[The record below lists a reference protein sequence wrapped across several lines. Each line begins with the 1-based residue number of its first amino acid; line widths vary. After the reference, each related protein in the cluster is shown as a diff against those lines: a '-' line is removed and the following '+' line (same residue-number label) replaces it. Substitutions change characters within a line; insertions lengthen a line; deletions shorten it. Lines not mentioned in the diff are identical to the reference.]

1 MMSEFSIILEVYS
14 GFDGWSSAEL
24 IQDKIGHSLS
34 HSASPFCALTV
45 HVDQGMRGSQGAW
58 SLSPYP
64 ARSCLNAD
72 RDEEKHIDG

>member
-1 MMSEFSIILEVYS
+1 MLEFSIILEVYS

-24 IQDKIGHSLS
+24 IQDKIGHSFI
-34 HSASPFCALTV
+34 HSASPSCALTV
-45 HVDQGMRGSQGAW
+45 QLGQGMRGSQGAW
-58 SLSPYP
+58 SLSPCP